1 MDKQLAAWKANVEKL
16 LVRADRLSGKDR
28 ESDERRRTEL
38 QSLVDAEGFPI
49 FWKTS
54 ACLLDE
60 ISGKK
65 AITIPSLHNTW

>member
-1 MDKQLAAWKANVEKL
+1 VIVKEYCKSMDKQLAAWKANVEKL

-49 FWKTS
+49 F
-54 ACLLDE
+54 
-60 ISGKK
+60 
-65 AITIPSLHNTW
+65 

>member
-1 MDKQLAAWKANVEKL
+1 VKEYCKSMDKQLAAWKANVEKL

-49 FWKTS
+49 F
-54 ACLLDE
+54 
-60 ISGKK
+60 
-65 AITIPSLHNTW
+65 

>member
-1 MDKQLAAWKANVEKL
+1 MWRIRRGGPVIVKEYCKSMDKQLAAWKANVEKL

-49 FWKTS
+49 F
-54 ACLLDE
+54 
-60 ISGKK
+60 
-65 AITIPSLHNTW
+65 